1 MSWDR
6 PNQPIKRTALL
17 ATPQAT
23 NPLVSG
29 DAGFWNQSGTPQFQ
43 TPGGL
48 NVSLGAEWLTAPV
61 LLAQCSSG
69 TVVARV
75 PYNTNFALGGF
86 HLSATQSPG
95 ASGSAT
101 FQLGINGNSVSGG
114 VITATA
120 NNLSG
125 LSRITGT
132 AITGNAQSNS
142 GEITVTVATAASG
155 AFGGGQG
162 NFYIKIVAPA

>member
-6 PNQPIKRTALL
+6 QNGPIKRTAFL
-17 ATPQAT
+17 ATSVAS

-29 DAGFWNQSGTPQFQ
+29 DAGFWNQSGNPMFQ

-48 NVSLGAEWLTAPV
+48 NVSLGAEWLTAPI
-61 LLAQCSSG
+61 LLAQCASG
-69 TVVARV
+69 NVVARV
-75 PYNTNFALGGF
+75 PYDTNFSLGGF
-86 HLSATQSPG
+86 HFSATQSPG

-101 FQLGINGNSVSGG
+101 FQLGINGASVSGG

-125 LSRITGT
+125 LARITGT

-142 GEITVTVATAASG
+142 GEITVTVATALSG

-162 NFYIKIVAPA
+162 NFYIKVGAPA